1 MEQTEEQGSG
11 MQAADMQ
18 VADMPAADMQ
28 VADMQAAVEPT
39 GMLAAGMLTAVAE
52 NNHPAV
58 VHPQD
63 GDQGALAHLQQSL

>member
-11 MQAADMQ
+11 MQ
-18 VADMPAADMQ
+18 AADMQ

-58 VHPQD
+58 VRSQD

>member
-11 MQAADMQ
+11 
-18 VADMPAADMQ
+18 MQ

>member
-11 MQAADMQ
+11 MQAAGMQ
-18 VADMPAADMQ
+18 AADMQ

-39 GMLAAGMLTAVAE
+39 GMLAADMLTAVAE